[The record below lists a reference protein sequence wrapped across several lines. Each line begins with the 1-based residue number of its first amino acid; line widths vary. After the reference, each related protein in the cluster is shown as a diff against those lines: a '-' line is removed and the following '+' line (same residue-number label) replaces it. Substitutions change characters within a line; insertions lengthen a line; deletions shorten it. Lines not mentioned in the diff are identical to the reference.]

1 VIVIKVSVGGF
12 AMKWHQVF
20 CNKTP
25 SESFASRYVFLVKD
39 DLNVG
44 R

>member
-1 VIVIKVSVGGF
+1 VIVIEVSVGGF
-12 AMKWHQVF
+12 AMKWRQVF
-20 CNKTP
+20 YKKTP
-25 SESFASRYVFLVKD
+25 RESFAPRYVFLVKD